1 MWSSRREEEEESRRV
16 LEESRRV
23 RLAVTDHLIETKVE
37 LAAQALEAEDY
48 NDCGTPSSHYRAC
61 HDAPDYE

>member
-1 MWSSRREEEEESRRV
+1 MWSSRKEEEEESRRV

-48 NDCGTPSSHYRAC
+48 ND
-61 HDAPDYE
+61 